1 MASKDPLLH
10 PFQLKHPTVKN
21 RVMSTSHEQA
31 YTEDRMPKRRYRL
44 YQEERAKGGLALT
57 MFGGSCVVAPDS
69 PAAFGPLRRAII
81 DVDAP
86 GPACFDLSLLPF
98 EHAPGLAQ
106 PAEG

>member
-1 MASKDPLLH
+1 MASKDPLLR
-10 PFQLKHPTVKN
+10 PFQLKHPTLKN
-21 RVMSTSHEQA
+21 RVMSTSHEPA
-31 YTEDRMPKRRYRL
+31 YTEGRMPKRRYRL
-44 YQEERAKGGLALT
+44 YQEEKANGGLVLP
-57 MFGGSCVVAPDS
+57 MFGGSCAVAPDS

-86 GPACFDLSLLPF
+86 GPACLDLSLLPF